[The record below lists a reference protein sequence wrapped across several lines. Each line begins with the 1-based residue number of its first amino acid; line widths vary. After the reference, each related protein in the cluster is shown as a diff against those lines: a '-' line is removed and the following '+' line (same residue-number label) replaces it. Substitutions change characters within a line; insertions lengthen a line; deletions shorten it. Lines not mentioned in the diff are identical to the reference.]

1 MRMEVSMTA
10 EQLNAQ
16 IATLAQERDALRA
29 EWAQKFALAEEKV
42 SALFHEAGIAERVEV
57 IRSEV
62 SALQD
67 RLQARVDEITK
78 EIAEHQKALSAE

>member
-1 MRMEVSMTA
+1 MTTEELH
-10 EQLNAQ
+10 EQVDALSK
-16 IATLAQERDALRA
+16 ERDALRA
-29 EWAQKFALAEEKV
+29 EWAEKFALAEERVK
-42 SALFHEAGIAERVEV
+42 SLFEEAGIAARVEV

-78 EIAEHQKALSAE
+78 QIAEHQQALKAAE